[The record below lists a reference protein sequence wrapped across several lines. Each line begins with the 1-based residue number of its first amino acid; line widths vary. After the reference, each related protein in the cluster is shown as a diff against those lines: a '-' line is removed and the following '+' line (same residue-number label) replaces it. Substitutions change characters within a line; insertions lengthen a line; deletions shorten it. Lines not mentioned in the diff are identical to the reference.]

1 MFLTLLLM
9 KRSQILDNPQ
19 KPVVIS
25 VACINDLSMNILAA
39 NSLLSNDFLWL
50 PVLAE
55 GVDDHH
61 LHNFQL
67 STLHCDCGRVY

>member
-1 MFLTLLLM
+1 MFLTELLM
-9 KRSQILDNPQ
+9 NRSQILHNPQ

-25 VACINDLSMNILAA
+25 VACINDLFMNILAA
-39 NSLLSNDFLWL
+39 NSLLSNDLLWL

-61 LHNFQL
+61 LDNFQL
-67 STLHCDCGRVY
+67 SSDTSL